1 MTDMQLDHSEL
12 RLISRSRS
20 VLSLCSI
27 RFDLANVN
35 GIPYNKRYH
44 STPSRNPMKPRIF
57 SLLLL
62 SVSVHALVLAREPFI
77 RVQIIST
84 LDRIAV
90 VPSCT
95 WSVQPSK
102 HTEIAGGKQ
111 ALIDCKGALVR
122 LSYGDITLEDTLLT
136 MRTVSDT
143 GRMLVRNVPYGV
155 GWWWEGREDRVY
167 EGELRVRALPE
178 GRLSVVVSLSLERY
192 LRGVVPFEIGGAP
205 LEALRAQ
212 AVAAR
217 SEAMAAM
224 RNRMY
229 AGTGYDICGDV
240 DCQVFGGTLRTTAEI
255 DRAIRTTR
263 GVILQSKG
271 TPLNAY
277 FASNCGGYSESIENV
292 WPWRSGKR
300 AYWSAHPDADSLK
313 VDSLQDE
320 ANLRRWLAADPAT
333 FCNPQARPGLPDWSR
348 RHWRWSLSTPADSL
362 GLTEKGSRAGRII
375 RIDSVRRGNSGRII
389 SAVIVGEGGR
399 FRVSTELEFRQLWS
413 PPLRSSCV
421 VVDPEGPSQRPN
433 RFLVTGAGWG
443 HGVGMCQSG
452 AVGMALAGRTAE
464 QILRHYFPTAD
475 IAPAY

>member
-1 MTDMQLDHSEL
+1 MSEGFPTL
-12 RLISRSRS
+12 KDVISSP
-20 VLSLCSI
+20 L
-27 RFDLANVN
+27 
-35 GIPYNKRYH
+35 
-44 STPSRNPMKPRIF
+44 RNPMKPRVF
-57 SLLLL
+57 CLLLL
-62 SVSVHALVLAREPFI
+62 CASVHTVGQSREPFI

-90 VPSCT
+90 VPSCA
-95 WSVQPSK
+95 WSVQPSN
-102 HTEIAGGKQ
+102 HAGLVGGKQ
-111 ALIDCKGALVR
+111 AVIECNGTRVR
-122 LSYGDITLEDTLLT
+122 LNYGDITLEDTLFT

-143 GRMLVRNVPYGV
+143 GKILVRSVPYGV
-155 GWWWEGREDRVY
+155 GWWWEGMEDRVY
-167 EGELRVRALPE
+167 EGELRVRAIP
-178 GRLSVVVSLSLERY
+178 GGKLSVVVSLSLERY

-212 AVAAR
+212 TVAAR
-217 SEAMAAM
+217 SEAMAAL

-229 AGTGYDICGDV
+229 AGNDFDICGDV
-240 DCQVFGGTLRTTAEI
+240 DCQVFGGILRTTAEI

-263 GVILQSKG
+263 GVVLQSKG
-271 TPLNAY
+271 VPLNAY

-300 AYWSAHPDADSLK
+300 AYWSAHPDADSLE

-320 ANLRRWLAADPAT
+320 GNVRRWLAADPAT

-348 RHWRWSLSTPADSL
+348 RHWRWSLTTSADSL
-362 GLTEKGSRAGRII
+362 GLTSNGARAGRVI

-389 SAVIVGEGGR
+389 SAVFVGEKGR
-399 FRVSTELEFRQLWS
+399 FRVSTELEFRQVWT

-421 VVDPEGPSQRPN
+421 VVDPQGPPQRPN
-433 RFLVTGAGWG
+433 KFLVTGAGWG

-464 QILRHYFPTAD
+464 QILQHYFPTAE